1 MAVVEVVVVWE
12 VVGEEE
18 ESWMEMEQM
27 RMLCL
32 HSGRLCLA

>member
-12 VVGEEE
+12 VVEE
-18 ESWMEMEQM
+18 ESWMEMGQM
-27 RMLCL
+27 LMLCL

>member
-1 MAVVEVVVVWE
+1 MAVVEVVVGE
-12 VVGEEE
+12 VVGEE

-27 RMLCL
+27 QTLCL